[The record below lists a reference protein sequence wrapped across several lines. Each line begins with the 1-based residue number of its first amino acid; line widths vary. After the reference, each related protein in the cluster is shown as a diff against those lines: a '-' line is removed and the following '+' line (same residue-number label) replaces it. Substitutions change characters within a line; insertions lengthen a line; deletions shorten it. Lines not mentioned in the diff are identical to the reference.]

1 MKDGTVTFRRSRRFM
16 LFDSRRHSEE
26 VTLNAA
32 VPWEVEVRG
41 GAARVEADLG
51 GLELTSFVL
60 KRERASS
67 P

>member
-1 MKDGTVTFRRSRRFM
+1 M